1 MDGQGDHDGKDAEDP
16 GHGPEQRA
24 AGGAAQGQ
32 GAGGVHGVSDGLV
45 LAQACSQPGM
55 VATGTK
61 VELVKARG
69 MTGSRL
75 AVPAVSGSRTVRPI
89 RAEIHDNR

>member
-1 MDGQGDHDGKDAEDP
+1 MTRSS
-16 GHGPEQRA
+16 GPLVGPPRA
-24 AGGAAQGQ
+24 RARVASTAW
-32 GAGGVHGVSDGLV
+32 VMGLL
-45 LAQACSQPGM
+45 LAQVCSQSGM

-69 MTGSRL
+69 MTGRRL